1 MVTTRGALCEGTG
14 WGDGALSETTARR
27 ELAEA
32 PRAARSRHRRGR
44 ISYGQAAEAEAA
56 IVYETVVLV
65 PARNEE
71 VGVFTSL
78 NSLAGQS
85 RRPDL
90 IVVVVNN
97 STDRTEEYARAFAE
111 DERTPPTVV
120 LNLDNNPHKK
130 AGALNYGLR
139 WLREAVGGRLTG
151 RVGHI
156 LVMDADTEL
165 HSRFIERARNV
176 IASDPELGGV
186 SAACL
191 GRTDL
196 WRNPWQRF
204 LLGMQIIE
212 YGRAANARYRKDVH
226 TMSGAGSFYRA
237 EALQNLIDWRG
248 EVFWEDHRNL
258 VEDYETTLALKESGW
273 KVTANQLCIAYTD
286 LMPTLR
292 ELIQQRERWSR
303 GTVDTLRRR
312 GWTKFTWHSI
322 STMILGL
329 LGFVYIFGWGARQ
342 LVKLAAYGFYHHP
355 LLWALFAFWIIYPAL
370 RVRNLGW
377 KAMLVEALLLPEL
390 VYTVVRAYWL
400 ISSIVKSYV
409 TRVSSWK

>member
-1 MVTTRGALCEGTG
+1 MGGDAL
-14 WGDGALSETTARR
+14 
-27 ELAEA
+27 
-32 PRAARSRHRRGR
+32 
-44 ISYGQAAEAEAA
+44 
-56 IVYETVVLV
+56 YETVVLV

-78 NSLAGQS
+78 ASLSHQT

-90 IVVVVNN
+90 VIVVVNN
-97 STDRTEEYARAFAE
+97 STDRTEEYAHQFAN
-111 DERTPPTVV
+111 DQSTPPTVV
-120 LNLDNNPHKK
+120 LNFPNNPHKK

-139 WLREAVGGRLTG
+139 WLREAVGGRLSG
-151 RVGHI
+151 AVRHV

-165 HSRFIERARNV
+165 HPRFIERACKV

-186 SAACL
+186 SATCF

-196 WRNPWQRF
+196 WRNPWQRY

-212 YGRAANARYRKDVH
+212 YGRAANRRFRSDVH
-226 TMSGAGSFYRA
+226 TMAGAGSFYRA

-273 KVTANQLCIAYTD
+273 KVTANHLCIAYTD

-303 GTVDTLRRR
+303 GTVDTLRAR

-322 STMILGL
+322 SIMILGVL
-329 LGFVYIFGWGARQ
+329 AAIYIFGWGLPNIAMS
-342 LVKLAAYGFYHHP
+342 LKHGFAEYP
-355 LLWALFAFWIIYPAL
+355 IFLALFAFWIIYPAVQ
-370 RVRNLGW
+370 VRALGW
-377 KAMLVEALLLPEL
+377 KAVLVALLLIPEL
-390 VYTVVRAYWL
+390 VFTVVRTYWL
-400 ISSIVKSYV
+400 FSSIVKSYV
-409 TRVSSWK
+409 TRVSAWK

>member
-1 MVTTRGALCEGTG
+1 MNNRCESGG
-14 WGDGALSETTARR
+14 LALSSTTARR
-27 ELAEA
+27 ARSEA
-32 PRAARSRHRRGR
+32 PRATRSRHRRGR
-44 ISYGQAAEAEAA
+44 ISPGE
-56 IVYETVVLV
+56 VGGTPLYETVVLV

-71 VGVFTSL
+71 VGVWTSL
-78 NSLAGQS
+78 KSLSAQS
-85 RRPDL
+85 LRPDL
-90 IVVVVNN
+90 IIVVVNN
-97 STDRTEEYARAFAE
+97 STDRTEEFARQFAD
-111 DERTPPTVV
+111 DEQTPPTIV
-120 LNLDNNPHKK
+120 LRLDHNPHKK
-130 AGALNYGLR
+130 AGALNHGLR
-139 WLREAVGGRLTG
+139 WLRDAVGGRLNG
-151 RVGHI
+151 RVRHV

-165 HSRFIERARNV
+165 HPKFIERARNV
-176 IASDPELGGV
+176 VASDPKIGGV

-191 GRTDL
+191 GRTGL

-212 YGRAANARYRKDVH
+212 YGRAANARYRRDVH

-237 EALQNLIDWRG
+237 EALQSLLDWRD
-248 EVFWEDHRNL
+248 EVFWEDHSNL

-322 STMILGL
+322 STMIAGL
-329 LGFVYIFGWGARQ
+329 IGSAYILGWGSTH
-342 LVKLAAYGFYHHP
+342 LVKAAMHGFAHSP
-355 LLWALFAFWIIYPAL
+355 LLLALLSFWIVYPAL

-377 KAMLVEALLLPEL
+377 KAMLVEAILLPEL
-390 VYTVVRAYWL
+390 VYTVVRTYWL
-400 ISSIVKSYV
+400 VSSIVKSYV
-409 TRVSSWK
+409 TRVTSWK

>member
-1 MVTTRGALCEGTG
+1 MSGTV
-14 WGDGALSETTARR
+14 ARSER
-27 ELAEA
+27 AESLR
-32 PRAARSRHRRGR
+32 PSRSRHRRGR
-44 ISYGQAAEAEAA
+44 SGYGNGNATDTPATA
-56 IVYETVVLV
+56 VYETVVLV

-71 VGVFTSL
+71 VGVLTSL
-78 NSLAGQS
+78 ESLAGQTL
-85 RRPDL
+85 RPDL

-97 STDRTEEYARAFAE
+97 STDRTQEYARRFA
-111 DERTPPTVV
+111 DDAHTPLTVV
-120 LNLDNNPHKK
+120 LNLDDNPHKK

-139 WLREAVGGRLTG
+139 WLREAVGGRLNG
-151 RVGHI
+151 RVGHV

-165 HSRFIERARNV
+165 HSKFIERARNV
-176 IASDPELGGV
+176 IASDPEIGGV

-237 EALQNLIDWRG
+237 EALQGLIDWRG

-292 ELIQQRERWSR
+292 ELVQQRERWSR

-322 STMILGL
+322 ATMIMGL
-329 LGFVYIFGWGARQ
+329 VGFAYIFIWGGRQ
-342 LVKLAAYGFYHHP
+342 VVAIAHQGFSSHP
-355 LLWALFAFWIIYPAL
+355 LLLALFGFWIIYPAL
-370 RVRNLGW
+370 QVRNLGW
-377 KAMLVEALLLPEL
+377 KAMLVESLLIPEL

-400 ISSIVKSYV
+400 VSSILKSFV
-409 TRVSSWK
+409 TRVSAWK